1 MKKLFA
7 ILLMTCFSI
16 VTFPSNAAF
25 MHMDENTK
33 QSQRALNPYEKLM
46 VGKVWITTKALDQN
60 GKMVRQDNEQVATY
74 FGLAEYYPNGT
85 FKMTT
90 LDGKPKMQ
98 GDWSF
103 SKSGSTRTLVAKDAA
118 GKVLFTRTVENVKVK
133 SNEYIYRVYPK
144 QNNKKEYFDIVHK
157 VKR

>member
-1 MKKLFA
+1 M
-7 ILLMTCFSI
+7 I
-16 VTFPSNAAF
+16 
-25 MHMDENTK
+25 
-33 QSQRALNPYEKLM
+33 
-46 VGKVWITTKALDQN
+46 
-60 GKMVRQDNEQVATY
+60 RQDNEQVATY

-98 GDWSF
+98 RDWSF
-103 SKSGSTRTLVAKDAA
+103 SKNGSTRTLVAKDAA
-118 GKVLFTRTVENVKVK
+118 GKVFFIPTVENVKVK